1 MSIRGSLGTMC
12 IEDIFDWIDKRC
24 LVGRLS
30 LDRGGQ
36 THTFEFNKGVV
47 NGASSSHPG
56 DQLGQLLMSRKIVS
70 EKQLRAAF
78 QIQAKSGVQLG
89 AILLAEKMVETSIL
103 SQVLQTKFREAVWEA
118 LSWTVGRF
126 EFRDDVRSDYEFE
139 VHVPLQATIDL
150 GKRQVHRWHA
160 IREKIPSGEIRFWT
174 AGASSTK
181 AKPGADNDSF
191 SDLLASIQKGL
202 NVNQMVLEHH
212 GRRFHVLSRLTDMM
226 EQGIIAED
234 RRGEERAESDDGEEE
249 DVEALIQDKVLQ
261 GRRGEAYLIAT
272 RALERD
278 SGNSDLHTLHK
289 ELGRSLMAELSR
301 EFLTSFRVPKVVMSE
316 SELSTASLSD
326 HEKYLVGRIDGHWD
340 LLTLMRMSPMQE
352 IEVLL
357 TCKRL
362 KSRGIISV

>member
-1 MSIRGSLGTMC
+1 M
-12 IEDIFDWIDKRC
+12 IEK
-24 LVGRLS
+24 
-30 LDRGGQ
+30 
-36 THTFEFNKGVV
+36 
-47 NGASSSHPG
+47 P
-56 DQLGQLLMSRKIVS
+56 
-70 EKQLRAAF
+70 
-78 QIQAKSGVQLG
+78 
-89 AILLAEKMVETSIL
+89 IL

-160 IREKIPSGEIRFWT
+160 IREKIPSGEIRFWRS
-174 AGASSTK
+174 GQDSDESK
-181 AKPGADNDSF
+181 LKEGSDKDSF
-191 SDLLASIQKGL
+191 ADLLLSIEQGL

-212 GRRFHVLSRLTDMM
+212 GRRFHVLSRLTEMM
-226 EQGIIAED
+226 EQGLIAED
-234 RRGEERAESDDGEEE
+234 RRGEERAESEDGEEE

-278 SGNSDLHTLHK
+278 SGNSELHTLHK

-316 SELSTASLSD
+316 SELSNASLSD